1 MSRVIKFRGIH
12 PEVGVVMDV
21 CVIGWMH
28 DEVYFEQGSDV
39 SYQIDDCKL
48 MQFTGL
54 LDKNGKEIFDG
65 DITPYLECSREG
77 KVNAQVYYCEI
88 KAQFRVKWMDGEH
101 ELSDNLGNCNEWFEV
116 IGNIH
121 QNPELIK

>member
-1 MSRVIKFRGIH
+1 MREIKFRGLH
-12 PEVGVVMDV
+12 PVTKVVMDV
-21 CVIGWMH
+21 CVIDWMH

-39 SYQIDDCKL
+39 AYQIEECNL

-54 LDKNGKEIFDG
+54 TDKNCIDIYESDVVKNEYVTGVVRWDKDYCRFFITANKDGKHISNHSIDSTTEI
-65 DITPYLECSREG
+65 
-77 KVNAQVYYCEI
+77 
-88 KAQFRVKWMDGEH
+88 
-101 ELSDNLGNCNEWFEV
+101 